1 MRQRQWRLEASK
13 RRANPTPPE
22 RILAEAFEQG
32 RLGRYPAYRE
42 YEICGYFADF
52 YVPAA
57 RLAIEVDGSQH
68 QTRRLKDDFRDGRIN
83 AHGDSIIRVPATRI
97 FNQLE
102 RVISEVGMEIDAG
115 INKQKKLNGFM
126 DSDTQ
131 RNTKKR
137 QSSKQ
142 ALKVLKKR
150 VFCLE
155 CMQAVNIVTSGSQMC
170 PQCGSMSNRFL
181 GSQHAP

>member
-1 MRQRQWRLEASK
+1 MSQRQWRLEASK

-102 RVISEVGMEIDAG
+102 RVISEVGMEINAG
-115 INKQKKLNGFM
+115 IKRQLKLNGM
-126 DSDTQ
+126 KDSGTQ
-131 RNTKKR
+131 RHEKTNAR
-137 QSSKQ
+137 SKQ
-142 ALKVLKKR
+142 SVKELQKR
-150 VFCLE
+150 VICIG
-155 CMQAVNIVTSGSQMC
+155 CMRIINTPSSGSQAC
-170 PQCGSMSNRFL
+170 PACGSPSNSFL
-181 GSQHAP
+181 GG